1 MEQSY
6 GDTRSHLEATIYTVI
21 FSLTTVLSLA
31 GNSLVCFSFYRNR
44 RLRTISNFYVLSL
57 AIADIIASTFVFP
70 FSTVASGL
78 RRWPFNYTFCQFN
91 GFLVP
96 YWSQVS
102 TCSLALASV
111 NRYFCVLRP
120 NKYRLFF
127 TRKKTALSIVV
138 MWIFILF
145 QMLAFFALPVV
156 YRWYPVSSY
165 CRGTFLDKDKENT
178 FYVFFGCFFVIPMS
192 LVVFCYSKVYRAIRQ
207 HHNAIIPSLQDTN
220 GIGSISTQEIK
231 ASRVLFAA
239 VVGFCVCWAP
249 AIVTFLFEFGFLITV
264 PSTAHSIYPTLSS
277 FSAWINP
284 VIYGVMNRAMR
295 KEFGHIL
302 FCRKDG

>member
-1 MEQSY
+1 MEQLNR
-6 GDTRSHLEATIYTVI
+6 DTRSHLEATTYTVI
-21 FSLTTVLSLA
+21 YSLMTVLSLA
-31 GNSLVCFSFYRNR
+31 GNSLVCLSFYRNR

-57 AIADIIASTFVFP
+57 AIADIIASTFFFP
-70 FSTVASGL
+70 FSTVATGL
-78 RRWPFNYTFCQFN
+78 RRWPFGYIFCQFN

-102 TCSLALASV
+102 TCSLAMASV
-111 NRYFCVLRP
+111 NRYFCVLKP
-120 NKYRLFF
+120 SKYRLFF
-127 TRKKTALSIVV
+127 TRKKAALSIVV
-138 MWIFILF
+138 MWVLLLV
-145 QMLAFFALPVV
+145 QALAFFALPVI

-165 CRGTFLDKDKENT
+165 CRGTFLDKITENIYYVFYGC
-178 FYVFFGCFFVIPMS
+178 FYVIAMS

-207 HHNAIIPSLQDTN
+207 HNNAVIPSLQDAN
-220 GIGSISTQEIK
+220 RVGSRSAQEIK

-239 VVGFCVCWAP
+239 VVGFFVCWTP

-264 PSTAHSIYPTLSS
+264 PPIVHSLYPTLCS
-277 FSAWINP
+277 FSSLINP

-295 KEFGHIL
+295 KEFENIL